1 MSNLS
6 LARQVKS
13 AIVAQF
19 GKEPWFAGAGATR
32 EDGIGFVVK
41 VSVRSGVARPAG
53 VPPEEVDG
61 ITIQVIEIAGSPN
74 G

>member
-6 LARQVKS
+6 LARQVKN
-13 AIVAQF
+13 AVVAQF

-41 VSVRSGVARPAG
+41 VSVRPGVARPHG
-53 VPPEEVDG
+53 VPPETMDG
-61 ITIQVIEIAGSPN
+61 ITIQIVESQG

>member
-32 EDGIGFVVK
+32 EDGVGFVVK
-41 VSVRSGVARPAG
+41 VSVRPGVARPTG
-53 VPPEEVDG
+53 VPPESMEG
-61 ITIQVIEIAGSPN
+61 ITIQIVELTH
-74 G
+74 

>member
-13 AIVAQF
+13 AIQAQF
-19 GKEPWFAGAGATR
+19 GNEPWFAGAGATR

-41 VSVRSGVARPAG
+41 VSVRAGVARPAG
-53 VPPEEVDG
+53 VPPESIEG
-61 ITIQVIEIAGSPN
+61 IVIQVIEVDRPTSG
-74 G
+74 

>member
-6 LARQVKS
+6 LARQVKN
-13 AIVAQF
+13 ALLAQF

-41 VSVRSGVARPAG
+41 VSVRAGVARPAG
-53 VPPEEVDG
+53 VPPESMDG
-61 ITIQVIEIAGSPN
+61 ITIQVVESDAG
-74 G
+74 

>member
-6 LARQVKS
+6 LARQVKN
-13 AIVAQF
+13 AVVAQF

-41 VSVRSGVARPAG
+41 VSVRPG
-53 VPPEEVDG
+53 VPRPEGMPPESIDG
-61 ITIQVIEIAGSPN
+61 ITIQIVESQG

>member
-6 LARQVKS
+6 LARQVKN
-13 AIVAQF
+13 ALLAQY

-41 VSVRSGVARPAG
+41 VNVRSGVPRPSG
-53 VPPEEVDG
+53 VPPETIDG
-61 ITIQVIEIAGSPN
+61 ITIQVVESDG
-74 G
+74 

>member
-6 LARQVKS
+6 LARQVKN
-13 AIVAQF
+13 ALLAQF

-41 VSVRSGVARPAG
+41 VSVRAGVARPAG
-53 VPPEEVDG
+53 VPPESMDG
-61 ITIQVIEIAGSPN
+61 ITIQVVESG
-74 G
+74 

>member
-41 VSVRSGVARPAG
+41 VSVRPGVARPPG
-53 VPPEEVDG
+53 VPPESMDG
-61 ITIQVIEIAGSPN
+61 ITIQIVESTAG
-74 G
+74 

>member
-19 GKEPWFAGAGATR
+19 GQEPWFAGAGATR
-32 EDGIGFVVK
+32 EDGVGFVVK
-41 VSVRSGVARPAG
+41 VSVRPGVARPTG
-53 VPPEEVDG
+53 VPPESMDG
-61 ITIQVIEIAGSPN
+61 ITIQIVESTA
-74 G
+74 

>member
-13 AIVAQF
+13 AIQTQF

-41 VSVRSGVARPAG
+41 VSVHAGVARPAG
-53 VPPEEVDG
+53 VPPETMDG
-61 ITIQVIEIAGSPN
+61 ITIQVIEVER
-74 G
+74 

>member
-6 LARQVKS
+6 LARQVKG
-13 AIVAQF
+13 ALVAEF

-41 VSVRSGVARPAG
+41 VNVRRGVARPAG
-53 VPPEEVDG
+53 VPPESIQG
-61 ITIQVIEIAGSPN
+61 ITIQVVESDA
-74 G
+74 

>member
-6 LARQVKS
+6 LARQVKN
-13 AIVAQF
+13 AVVAQF

-41 VSVRSGVARPAG
+41 VSVRAGVHRPSG
-53 VPPEEVDG
+53 VPPESIDG
-61 ITIQVIEIAGSPN
+61 ITIQIVESQG

>member
-13 AIVAQF
+13 ALVAQF

-32 EDGIGFVVK
+32 EDGVGFVVK
-41 VSVRSGVARPAG
+41 VSVRPGVARPAG
-53 VPPEEVDG
+53 VPPEAIDG
-61 ITIQVIEIAGSPN
+61 ITIQVVEIER
-74 G
+74 